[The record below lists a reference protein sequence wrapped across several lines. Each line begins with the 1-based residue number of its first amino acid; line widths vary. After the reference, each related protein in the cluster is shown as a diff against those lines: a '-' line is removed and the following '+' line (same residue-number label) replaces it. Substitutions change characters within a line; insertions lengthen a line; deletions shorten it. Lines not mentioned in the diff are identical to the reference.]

1 MPRIFINLE
10 AGCLQVNLM
19 STSAQINQ
27 LKYTIL
33 YYTILSKSLVLV
45 VYLVILFTSIFT
57 SVASQQKKQE
67 IKITY
72 LFEFFPSDWLLEDQ
86 SDRRARPIRSS

>member
-19 STSAQINQ
+19 STSTQINQ

-33 YYTILSKSLVLV
+33 YYTTERFWYIGLLNDEN
-45 VYLVILFTSIFT
+45 T
-57 SVASQQKKQE
+57 SVRTSVSTK
-67 IKITY
+67 
-72 LFEFFPSDWLLEDQ
+72 
-86 SDRRARPIRSS
+86 

>member
-1 MPRIFINLE
+1 MPRVFINLE

-33 YYTILSKSLVLV
+33 YYDGRTVLGERSMHDGRTVNGRWTVLRGRSLRDGRFVR
-45 VYLVILFTSIFT
+45 
-57 SVASQQKKQE
+57 
-67 IKITY
+67 
-72 LFEFFPSDWLLEDQ
+72 
-86 SDRRARPIRSS
+86 DR

>member
-1 MPRIFINLE
+1 MLGKISLVIEWWMHGMSCLSMWLMQKLLILLRQDWPHFIIKFKLNNLMPRIFKHLE

-33 YYTILSKSLVLV
+33 YYTI
-45 VYLVILFTSIFT
+45 T
-57 SVASQQKKQE
+57 QNCWQ
-67 IKITY
+67 
-72 LFEFFPSDWLLEDQ
+72 
-86 SDRRARPIRSS
+86 